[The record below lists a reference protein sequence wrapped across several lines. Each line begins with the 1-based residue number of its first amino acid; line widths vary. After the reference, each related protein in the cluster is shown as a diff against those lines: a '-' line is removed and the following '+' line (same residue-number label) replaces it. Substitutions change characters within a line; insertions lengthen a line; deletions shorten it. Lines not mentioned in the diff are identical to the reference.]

1 MKKRLLIVTDAA
13 APQVNG
19 VVRTLTTT
27 IEHISKKD
35 EYELLVITPHYFN
48 SFTLPKWM
56 GIEQEISFVYS
67 AKKQLWSMI
76 DEFNPTL
83 IHIAVEGP
91 LGIEARNYCV
101 EKQLCFTTAY
111 HTMFPEYLHAKYKI
125 PTWVGYKFMKWF
137 HEPSCCVMVAI
148 DSLETLLRSN
158 GFVNSFKRWSRGVD
172 TNMFASDS
180 RSIYTIEPNY
190 ALYVGRVS
198 HEKNIEAFLR
208 SNTPNLRKVIVGD
221 GPLREQLEEKY
232 PDAEFV
238 GTKKCE
244 ELAAYY
250 ANAAVFVFPSK
261 TDTFGL
267 VMVEAL
273 ACGTPVV
280 AYNVPSPCDIL
291 TPDVSVLSDDE
302 DLSDAIQLAVQT
314 IDRARCRM
322 LVEQTYTWDL
332 ATFQFLSNL
341 VPVR

>member
-1 MKKRLLIVTDAA
+1 MKKKLLIVTDAW

-27 IEHISKKD
+27 IEHISKSTD
-35 EYELLVITPHYFN
+35 YELLVITPHQFK
-48 SFTLPKWM
+48 SFTLPKWL
-56 GIEQEISFVYS
+56 GIEQEISFVYG
-67 AKKQLWSMI
+67 AKTQLWHMI
-76 DEFNPTL
+76 DEFKPEF

-91 LGIEARNYCV
+91 LGIEARNYCL

-111 HTMFPEYLHAKYKI
+111 HTMFPEYLYAKYKL
-125 PTWVGYKFMKWF
+125 PTWVGYNFMRWF
-137 HEPSCCVMVAI
+137 HEPSSCVMVAT
-148 DSLETLLRSN
+148 DSLETQLRDN
-158 GFVNSFKRWSRGVD
+158 GFHNAFKRWSRGVD
-172 TNMFASDS
+172 TWLFTPDKRNIF
-180 RSIYTIEPNY
+180 TVEPDY

-208 SNTPNLRKVIVGD
+208 ADTGHLRKVVVGD
-221 GPLREQLEEKY
+221 GPLREHLQNKY
-232 PDAEFV
+232 PDVEFV
-238 GTKKCE
+238 GTKKGE
-244 ELAAYY
+244 ELASYY
-250 ANAAVFVFPSK
+250 ANADVFVFPSK

-280 AYNVPSPCDIL
+280 GYNVPSPCDVL
-291 TPDVSVLSDDE
+291 TPDVSVLSNEE

-332 ATFQFLSNL
+332 ATLQFLSNL